1 MYRYVTLTFPRWNQ
15 LNGTQQKTATKV
27 SQVRNPSIQS
37 QVGNQFAK
45 FGMVA
50 CCLIMVAPIAAVLL
64 TGGVDA
70 VLGNIGLFL
79 PLAACLG
86 MHVVMHRMMG
96 RSCHGEGSPETEA
109 DPQQDT
115 VTIARPGTVAQT
127 R

>member
-27 SQVRNPSIQS
+27 SQVRNSSIQS

>member
-1 MYRYVTLTFPRWNQ
+1 
-15 LNGTQQKTATKV
+15 V
-27 SQVRNPSIQS
+27 SQVRNSSIQS

-64 TGGVDA
+64 TGGIDA